1 MYEEPLARK
10 ISIVIPQALYK
21 RLDSLFERGER
32 NRVLN
37 RVIEWVCE
45 KVESHGKE
53 ALIVLLREENFDS
66 LVALHKKGKEK
77 K

>member
-1 MYEEPLARK
+1 MYEEPLVRK
-10 ISIVIPQALYK
+10 ISIVIPQPLYK

-45 KVESHGKE
+45 KIETHGKE

-66 LVALHKKGKEK
+66 LVALHKGKEK